1 VEVVGVTTGAGVLAD
16 EGAAGVELAVAV
28 RVDDG
33 GGTEFDK
40 NSGNTDP
47 VDERVEEE
55 PGPTM
60 PELEVGKAGAD
71 VDVLADVVDVDVD
84 VDPPQLTVA

>member
-1 VEVVGVTTGAGVLAD
+1 
-16 EGAAGVELAVAV
+16 
-28 RVDDG
+28 
-33 GGTEFDK
+33 
-40 NSGNTDP
+40 
-47 VDERVEEE
+47 VEEE